1 MARHFVDIWL
11 AETSKLFSRFT
22 AKMGLILAAL
32 LGVLGPVFLWIAMNA
47 DMTWNGAQVAE
58 SIDATSP
65 LALQIGLELRNFFI
79 LRAFV
84 IVLAALSFAAEYR
97 AQTIREDLI
106 RPVPRWMVPVSK
118 WLAVN
123 TWIAATLLVAWVF
136 GGLLAVVVFGFD
148 GEWMRPLSGYGVT
161 FLADAGFASLVLL
174 VAVAS
179 RSVAGTVAG
188 VLLFLV
194 LDTMLGWALTLI
206 SWASE
211 LFAGMGLQLSETM
224 ERAVALQPW
233 LPSSAFGVWSGYAAR
248 TDWDWRSF
256 VSLAV
261 LTVTCVVLSE
271 RVFNRL
277 DVP

>member
-1 MARHFVDIWL
+1 
-11 AETSKLFSRFT
+11 
-22 AKMGLILAAL
+22 
-32 LGVLGPVFLWIAMNA
+32 
-47 DMTWNGAQVAE
+47 
-58 SIDATSP
+58 
-65 LALQIGLELRNFFI
+65 
-79 LRAFV
+79 
-84 IVLAALSFAAEYR
+84 
-97 AQTIREDLI
+97 
-106 RPVPRWMVPVSK
+106 
-118 WLAVN
+118 
-123 TWIAATLLVAWVF
+123 
-136 GGLLAVVVFGFD
+136 
-148 GEWMRPLSGYGVT
+148 
-161 FLADAGFASLVLL
+161 
-174 VAVAS
+174 
-179 RSVAGTVAG
+179 
-188 VLLFLV
+188 
-194 LDTMLGWALTLI
+194 LTLI